1 MQFGV
6 GREHCIEQCVIARNE
21 KTFSFGQKE
30 VISEML
36 KDSLSRL
43 LIFSKQHAAG
53 LQKHL
58 DLMFCLQTYV
68 LQLMST
74 AFFYWGILVEG
85 K

>member
-43 LIFSKQHAAG
+43 LIFSKQHAAVLLTRSHARPG
-53 LQKHL
+53 RTRQTRI
-58 DLMFCLQTYV
+58 FC
-68 LQLMST
+68 
-74 AFFYWGILVEG
+74 G
-85 K
+85 KTLLLTSSGARV